1 MLLDASVRD
10 RLRSC
15 LAQMSPSV
23 VAAYLFGSAARGE
36 TTPLS
41 DVDIA
46 IYLDEPRRESR
57 VAAYLGLRRQLALAL
72 GNGPV
77 DLVLLNDAP
86 PALAGRIIAGA
97 LLYSADEQQRIR
109 LETATLSRY
118 QDLRPVLRQYDRLL
132 HARTLAGLF
141 GKRSPAM
148 IDTQSVNDRLAF
160 IQTTLQQ
167 LRSRQSLTLE
177 ILRTD
182 ADKRGATL
190 YELQTCI
197 EAMSDIANHLI
208 AATGLRKPQ
217 ERGEA
222 FTILAEAG
230 ILPQTLAQELVE
242 AVGMR
247 NILVHG
253 YLDVVLDLVHQSLQ
267 SDLSYIEA
275 FAQHIVAYLKSQSA
289 SSEETASPPNQ

>member
-1 MLLDASVRD
+1 MSLDASVRD
-10 RLRSC
+10 RLTTC
-15 LAQMSPSV
+15 LAHVTPPV

-36 TTPLS
+36 TTSLS

-46 IYLDEPRRESR
+46 VYLDEPSRESR
-57 VAAYLGLRRQLALAL
+57 VAAYLGLRRRLDQALA
-72 GNGPV
+72 NGPV

-86 PALAGRIIAGA
+86 PALAGRIIAGD
-97 LLYSADEQQRIR
+97 LVYSADERERIR
-109 LETATLSRY
+109 LETTILSQY
-118 QDLRPVLRQYDRLL
+118 QDLLPALKQYDRLL
-132 HARTLAGLF
+132 HARALAGLF

-160 IQTTLQQ
+160 IQATLQQ
-167 LRSRQSLTLE
+167 LRSRQPLTLE
-177 ILRTD
+177 TLKND
-182 ADKRGATL
+182 PDKRGATL

-197 EAMSDIANHLI
+197 EAMSDIANHII

-230 ILPQTLAQELVE
+230 ILPQGLAQELVE

-247 NILVHG
+247 NIVVHG
-253 YLDVVLDLVHQSLQ
+253 YLNVVLELVHQTLQ
-267 SDLSYIEA
+267 NDLSYIEA
-275 FAQHIVAYLKSQSA
+275 FAQHIVAYLRSQSA
-289 SSEETASPPNQ
+289 NS